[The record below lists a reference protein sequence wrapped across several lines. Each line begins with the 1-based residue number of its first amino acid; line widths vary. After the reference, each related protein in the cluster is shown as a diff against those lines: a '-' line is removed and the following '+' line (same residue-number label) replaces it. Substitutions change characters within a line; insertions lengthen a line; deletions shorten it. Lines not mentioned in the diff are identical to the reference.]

1 MNIRKNRG
9 LVLVLAFAALVVVA
23 LVVIFT
29 GDDDEDGSVTMARAD
44 WGSGHLQAE
53 IVAQLIGELGYTVT
67 DPADL
72 TLRPHT
78 FYPALDSG
86 QYDLWVNGWFPTHDR
101 FLTSETAAGLD
112 YDRNIEAVGNP
123 VAGGGREGYL
133 IDKATA
139 DSLGIATMDDLAAN
153 AARFDRDGD
162 GLADLIGCPEG
173 WGCYEVINDQI
184 DEYGWGASVEH
195 ISGSNYDGPAEAA
208 IDRIA
213 AGEPALL
220 YAWIP
225 NWTAEQLIPG
235 DNVVWLESP
244 WPASSVRAVGNIDFL
259 DDNPDIRQLLREVK
273 IPLAD
278 IAEQNVRMRGDDY
291 TEAQLKAD
299 AASWIEANRGLV
311 DSWLAAAGG

>member
-9 LVLVLAFAALVVVA
+9 LVLAAAFVALVVVA

-53 IVAQLIGELGYTVT
+53 IVAQLIGELGYSVS

-72 TLRPHT
+72 TLPPHT

-101 FLTSETAAGLD
+101 YLTSETAAGLE

-123 VAGGGREGYL
+123 VAGGGREGYM

-195 ISGSNYDGPAEAA
+195 ISGSDYDGPAEAV
-208 IDRIA
+208 IGRIA

-278 IAEQNVRMRGDDY
+278 IAEQNVRMQSDDY
-291 TEAQLKAD
+291 TEAQLKD
-299 AASWIEANRGLV
+299 EAAAWIEANRSLV
-311 DSWLAAAGG
+311 DGWLAAAGG

>member
-1 MNIRKNRG
+1 MRNQKRNAM
-9 LVLVLAFAALVVVA
+9 VLAGALVALVVVA
-23 LVVIFT
+23 LIMIFS
-29 GDDDEDGSVTMARAD
+29 GDDEEDGTVAMARAD
-44 WGSGHLQAE
+44 WSSGYMQAE
-53 IVAQLIGELGYTVT
+53 IVAQLLGELGYTVT
-67 DPADL
+67 DPADH
-72 TLRPHT
+72 TLRPYS

-101 FLTSETAAGLD
+101 YLTSETAAGLE

-123 VAGGGREGYL
+123 VAGGGREGYM

-153 AARFDRDGD
+153 AGAFDRDGD
-162 GLADLIGCPEG
+162 GRADLIGCPEG
-173 WGCYEVINDQI
+173 WGCYEVINDHI
-184 DEYGWGASVEH
+184 DEYGWGANVEH
-195 ISGSNYDGPAEAA
+195 VSGSDYAGPASDV

-213 AGEPALL
+213 GGESALF

-225 NWTAEQLIPG
+225 NWTAQDLVPG

-259 DDNPDIRQLLREVK
+259 DDNPDVRRLLREVR

-278 IAEQNVRMRGDDY
+278 ISAQNVRSRADDY
-291 TEAQLKAD
+291 TEAQVKAD
-299 AASWIEANRGLV
+299 AAGWIADNRDLV
-311 DSWLAAAGG
+311 DGWLATARG